1 MSTPEEIAAAR
12 ETIAAAEK
20 TAKTVE
26 LLESRAIIKDMS
38 PAEFKEAEKLL
49 HRLGRAPTAAE
60 LKTIKARLA
69 SARR

>member
-26 LLESRAIIKDMS
+26 MLESRAIIKDMTAS
-38 PAEFKEAEKLL
+38 EFKEAEKLL
-49 HRLGRAPTAAE
+49 TRLGRALTADE
-60 LKTIKARLA
+60 LKTIKARSA
-69 SARR
+69 ARR